1 MKKLIYTIAFVV
13 MGITASYA
21 QHPGKSGKPE
31 GTPEQRAEKHAT
43 ELQTKLGL
51 TADQKAKVQAVELE
65 RIKKGEEWHKKDEA
79 DRKGTM
85 DERRA
90 FMKASKDKMDAI
102 LTAEQKT
109 KLEAER
115 KEMMGKRG
123 EKGGKG
129 PRGPR
134 GERGDKDAKTP
145 PPAQGNN

>member
-1 MKKLIYTIAFVV
+1 METMKKFIYTVAFAV

-21 QHPGKSGKPE
+21 QHPGKPGKEE

-43 ELQTKLGL
+43 AMQTKLNL
-51 TADQKAKVQAVELE
+51 TADQKAKVQAIELE
-65 RIKKGEEWHKKDEA
+65 RIQKGDEWRKKDNA
-79 DRKGTM
+79 DRKSTM
-85 DERRA
+85 DERKA
-90 FMKASKDKMDAI
+90 FMKASKEKMDAV

-123 EKGGKG
+123 GKG
-129 PRGPR
+129 PKHHT
-134 GERGDKDAKTP
+134 GDTP